1 MPLRGKT
8 KLSGS
13 GKTLGFPKAVH
24 LLRTADFKKVYSEGR
39 RHSLDSLIAFA
50 RANRLMHSRIGFTL
64 PRALGKA
71 VERNRMRRRLRE
83 AARRHLQDLGP
94 GWDVVFHPRR
104 GTLTAEFGRLEEIVQ
119 KFFLSLA
126 RQLPPSGTNEPTKSE
141 R

>member
-1 MPLRGKT
+1 MR
-8 KLSGS
+8 
-13 GKTLGFPKAVH
+13 
-24 LLRTADFKKVYSEGR
+24 LLRTAEFKKVYAEGR
-39 RHSLDSLIAFA
+39 RYSLDSLIAFA
-50 RANRLMHSRIGFTL
+50 RNNRLIHSRIGFTL

-83 AARRHLQDLGP
+83 AIRQHLKDLGP

-104 GTLTAEFGRLEEIVQ
+104 ATLTADFGRLEEIVQ

-126 RQLPPSGTNEPTKSE
+126 RQLPPSGTNEPTKSQ